1 MRKKQIKFTIL
12 FLFSA
17 IIFCSVSQITF
28 AQTGSSSTTPANAFL
43 DKSFLQNVAIAVLSA
58 VLAFLSGYALASI
71 SKRSGSGKRLS
82 YNLNI
87 ETGLVNVEKNVKQR
101 VKVFYEGR
109 EIVNLSNIKIDIENT
124 GNSFVKSEEIRFEFD
139 PGTQIL
145 DFYFEPKPEDI
156 PEMKVEKITDLS
168 IREFERKCRIGHL
181 EKKQELGVRFVVTSD
196 SDIHLKLHS
205 YNENGDVEFVS
216 KTTTKTL
223 SEREQVAKFL
233 SLIVMYFIIPP
244 VFSLFPLSF
253 ISESIAG
260 LVRLV
265 LLLALFR
272 FIVPFS
278 EVIAELISKWLNF
291 EQKDNQH
298 LSFQGI
304 SVDGDFTVSDITQ
317 GIEK

>member
-12 FLFSA
+12 FLFST

-28 AQTGSSSTTPANAFL
+28 AQSSSSLTTSANPFL
-43 DKSFLQNVAIAVLSA
+43 DKPFLQNVAIAVLSA

-101 VKVFYEGR
+101 VKVLYEGK
-109 EIVNLSNIKIDIENT
+109 EIGNLSNIKIDIQNT
-124 GNSFVKSEEIRFEFD
+124 GNSIIKAEEIRFEFLR
-139 PGTQIL
+139 GTQIL
-145 DFYFEPKPEDI
+145 DFYFEPQPE

-168 IREFERKCRIGHL
+168 IREFERKCRIGHI
-181 EKKQELGVRFVVTSD
+181 EREQELGVQFVVTSD
-196 SDIHLKLHS
+196 SEINLKLHS
-205 YNENGDVEFVS
+205 YNENGDVEFQS
-216 KTTTKTL
+216 KTTTKAL
-223 SEREQVAKFL
+223 SEREQVAQFL

-244 VFSLFPLSF
+244 VFSF
-253 ISESIAG
+253 INEGIAG

-265 LLLALFR
+265 LLLSLFR

-291 EQKDNQH
+291 DQKDNQH

-304 SVDGDFTVSDITQ
+304 SVDGDFTVGEITQ
-317 GIEK
+317 GIKK